1 MSYNCT
7 WSASRSNRSSLHYHA
22 QLEVHPKQGSN
33 FFTQLNSG
41 GTGQCGPQ
49 HNATSLSIS
58 TGLCVSEPTTHYPLP
73 MLVKPLPTIHVSE
86 PMSLDVIV
94 QLFFISQPNASL
106 NRVLRFHL
114 LVKEGAEERSMFIQD
129 PSSQNHAT
137 YLDLAILIGDDGYNP
152 LTAKKYLLNQQGQHL
167 IEILCTSR
175 FH

>member
-1 MSYNCT
+1 MFFLGPKMVSKQNLFWNGNLLSFGYPHPPKPPQAPPSSSMWHVWINHEEKLGFESITGEYERIIMSYNCP

-58 TGLCVSEPTTHYPLP
+58 TGLCVSEPTTHVSEPTTHYSSTHYPLP

-94 QLFFISQPNASL
+94 
-106 NRVLRFHL
+106 
-114 LVKEGAEERSMFIQD
+114 
-129 PSSQNHAT
+129 
-137 YLDLAILIGDDGYNP
+137 
-152 LTAKKYLLNQQGQHL
+152 
-167 IEILCTSR
+167 
-175 FH
+175 